1 MSIKSKTEER
11 KGVSGFVTKVLNEG
25 GNAIIGIF
33 DGVSYGCARIKDG
46 CVRIKEGVK
55 RTPEVSKKV
64 TKKVSTKAKQLFDE
78 GKLKLDPSRLASLKK
93 KTTSESRELSE
104 KIKKRE
110 KKIAALYYRIGKE
123 GAQVKDQEN
132 PLEQEPVKK
141 LIADVRGYENE
152 IERLKKRI
160 TDLES
165 EKVVDTT
172 PKTPKS
178 VKETPPKER
187 NMEKIERAR
196 QARARIEKEKQIQTP
211 LDSPLTIRN
220 RSLKSVIQG
229 ALKTA
234 RFNTSSEK
242 AKFET
247 VANDLLDAESE
258 IRMLAASEMAKIGN
272 QAAVPILMAVAKDND
287 PYLVAETLNSLIQLK
302 APSAVPLL
310 EDKISDPHYR
320 IRMAALRGLYKLA
333 DVQVFREVCLKAV
346 KDDHPEVRKTAITF
360 IGWKDYSEGVPPLV
374 QCLKDDDERVK
385 QASIAALGNI
395 RDKAAVMPLIK
406 LLSDQ
411 SLEIR
416 EKAHSAIQMIV
427 GEEIPFDT
435 KLSGDA
441 LSESQKRLK
450 EWWQQRRINVAQSS
464 DVDLLDV
471 PEISVDEIKTTE
483 PPKKV
488 VPEKAPEIKPVD
500 KREVLAPKKEEPAPK
515 KEEPAVKNEVSA
527 VKNETTPAKPEV
539 KPDNKKNA
547 PEPPKKEASPE
558 KTKDPKDADNKK
570 PDQEELRKMP
580 KEELIAMSKKL
591 GIQVDD
597 TFTRNRIIRGI
608 MEK

>member
-1 MSIKSKTEER
+1 MTIKSKTEER
-11 KGVSGFVTKVLNEG
+11 KGVSGFISKVLNES
-25 GNAIIGIF
+25 GNAIIGIY
-33 DGVSYGCARIKDG
+33 DGVTYGCSRVKDGCSRVKDG

-55 RTPEVSKKV
+55 KTPEVSRKV
-64 TKKVSTKAKQLFDE
+64 STKVSTKAKQMYNE

-93 KTTSESRELSE
+93 KSTSESIALSE
-104 KIKKRE
+104 KIRKRE

-123 GAQVKDQEN
+123 GTKVKDQDN
-132 PLEQEPVKK
+132 PLEQESVKK

-160 TDLES
+160 ADLES
-165 EKVVDTT
+165 EKVSTESA
-172 PKTPKS
+172 PIAKKAA
-178 VKETPPKER
+178 KEPPPKER

-196 QARARIEKEKQIQTP
+196 QARARIEKEKENQMKAT

-234 RFNTSSEK
+234 RFQSASEK

-272 QAAVPILMAVAKDND
+272 QAAVNILMAVARDKD

-302 APSAVPLL
+302 APKAVPLL
-310 EDKISDPHYR
+310 NEKLSDTHYR

-333 DVQVFREVCLKAV
+333 DVEQFKAACLSAI

-385 QASIAALGNI
+385 QAAIAALGNI

-406 LLSDQ
+406 LLNDQ

-416 EKAHSAIQMIV
+416 EKSHSAIQMIV

-450 EWWQQRRINVAQSS
+450 EWWQQRRINVAQEP
-464 DVDLLDV
+464 DMDLLDV
-471 PEISVDEIKTTE
+471 PEISVDDVKPT
-483 PPKKV
+483 P
-488 VPEKAPEIKPVD
+488 KPV
-500 KREVLAPKKEEPAPK
+500 KNEAPKKP
-515 KEEPAVKNEVSA
+515 
-527 VKNETTPAKPEV
+527 PEV
-539 KPDNKKNA
+539 KPVA
-547 PEPPKKEASPE
+547 PPMKKETIVKKESPAATTTPAGKQAE
-558 KTKDPKDADNKK
+558 KATEKDKTTDPQIKDTLPGKPKAADTKK
-570 PDQEELRKMP
+570 PD
-580 KEELIAMSKKL
+580 KEELKKLPREELIDMSKKL

-597 TFTRNRIIRGI
+597 SFTKNRIIRGI
-608 MEK
+608 VDKSA

>member
-11 KGVSGFVTKVLNEG
+11 KGVSGFVSKVLNEG

-64 TKKVSTKAKQLFDE
+64 STKAKQLFDE

-93 KTTSESRELSE
+93 KSTSESKELSE

-123 GAQVKDQEN
+123 GAQVKDKEN

-165 EKVVDTT
+165 EKVSEDSI
-172 PKTPKS
+172 PKAPKAP
-178 VKETPPKER
+178 KETPPKER

-196 QARARIEKEKQIQTP
+196 QARARIEKEKQIKTT

-234 RFNTSSEK
+234 RFKSSSEK

-310 EDKISDPHYR
+310 EDKLSDPHYR

-333 DVQVFREVCLKAV
+333 DVQVFRDYCLKAV

-385 QASIAALGNI
+385 YAAIAALGNI

-416 EKAHSAIQMIV
+416 EKSHSAIQMIV

-464 DVDLLDV
+464 DMDILDV
-471 PEISVDEIKTTE
+471 PEIPVEDITTPAE
-483 PPKKV
+483 PLKKV
-488 VPEKAPEIKPVD
+488 VSEKAVIKPV
-500 KREVLAPKKEEPAPK
+500 AK
-515 KEEPAVKNEVSA
+515 KEEPAVKKDATPPA
-527 VKNETTPAKPEV
+527 VKNDATPPALKNDATPPAKPEV
-539 KPDNKKNA
+539 KPVEKDKA
-547 PEPPKKEASPE
+547 PVPDKKEASPE
-558 KTKDPKDADNKK
+558 KAKDAKDADSKK
-570 PDQEELRKMP
+570 LDQEELRKMP

-591 GIQVDD
+591 EIQVDD

-608 MEK
+608 MEKSGQ

>member
-1 MSIKSKTEER
+1 MTIKSKTEER
-11 KGVSGFVTKVLNEG
+11 KGVSGFISKVLNES
-25 GNAIIGIF
+25 GNAIIGIY
-33 DGVSYGCARIKDG
+33 DGVTYGCSRVKDGCSRVKDG

-55 RTPEVSKKV
+55 KTPEVSRKV
-64 TKKVSTKAKQLFDE
+64 STKVSTKAKQMYNE
-78 GKLKLDPSRLASLKK
+78 GKLKLDPSHLASLKK
-93 KTTSESRELSE
+93 KSTSESIALFE
-104 KIKKRE
+104 KIRKRE

-123 GAQVKDQEN
+123 GTQVKDQDN
-132 PLEQEPVKK
+132 PLEQESVKK

-160 TDLES
+160 ADLES
-165 EKVVDTT
+165 EKVSTESA
-172 PKTPKS
+172 PIAKKAA
-178 VKETPPKER
+178 KEPPPKER

-196 QARARIEKEKQIQTP
+196 QARARIEKEKEKQMKAT

-234 RFNTSSEK
+234 RFQSASEK

-272 QAAVPILMAVAKDND
+272 QAAVNILMAVARDKD

-302 APSAVPLL
+302 APKAVPLL
-310 EDKISDPHYR
+310 NEKLSDTHYR

-333 DVQVFREVCLKAV
+333 DVEQFKAACLSAI

-385 QASIAALGNI
+385 QAAIAALGNI

-406 LLSDQ
+406 LLNDQ

-416 EKAHSAIQMIV
+416 EKSHSAIQMIV

-450 EWWQQRRINVAQSS
+450 EWWQQRRINVAQEP
-464 DVDLLDV
+464 DMDLLDV
-471 PEISVDEIKTTE
+471 PEISVDDVKPT
-483 PPKKV
+483 P
-488 VPEKAPEIKPVD
+488 KPV
-500 KREVLAPKKEEPAPK
+500 KNEAPNKPPEVKPVAPPKKEEPVAK
-515 KEEPAVKNEVSA
+515 KESPASKPAPDVKQAEKA
-527 VKNETTPAKPEV
+527 IEKDKTP
-539 KPDNKKNA
+539 NA
-547 PEPPKKEASPE
+547 QMKATPPE
-558 KTKDPKDADNKK
+558 KQGSADTKQ
-570 PDQEELRKMP
+570 PDKEELKKLP
-580 KEELIAMSKKL
+580 KEELIAMSKKS

-597 TFTRNRIIRGI
+597 SFTKNRIIRGI
-608 MEK
+608 MDKSA